1 MRALMAA
8 ATDLLCIKENLY
20 DECPNFGRLKADP
33 RLLRYF
39 VKDDRRMLIL
49 YCEELADRIVE
60 EIKTMDFGGKKLKI
74 YIFSPDRYAFDDNFI
89 EVQDKVELVA
99 LPAAIYD
106 AYQRVLPKQPD
117 RLLTTP
123 TAETA
128 EAPEAAAQKEII
140 QTSLNFD
147 E

>member
-1 MRALMAA
+1 MLV
-8 ATDLLCIKENLY
+8 LY
-20 DECPNFGRLKADP
+20 N
-33 RLLRYF
+33 
-39 VKDDRRMLIL
+39 
-49 YCEELADRIVE
+49 EELTERIVE
-60 EIKTMDFGGKKLKI
+60 EIKTMDFGDKKLKI

-89 EVQDKVELVA
+89 EVQDKVQLVA

-123 TAETA
+123 TTETA
-128 EAPEAAAQKEII
+128 DAPETTAQQEIV
-140 QTSLNFD
+140 QTTLKFD